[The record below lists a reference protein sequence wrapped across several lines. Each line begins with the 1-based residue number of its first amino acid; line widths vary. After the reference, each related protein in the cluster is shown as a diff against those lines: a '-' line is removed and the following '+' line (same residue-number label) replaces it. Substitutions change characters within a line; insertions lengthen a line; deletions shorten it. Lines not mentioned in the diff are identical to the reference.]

1 MGPSVAAVIQTIHL
15 ISPQFPECG
24 FFGMYDKIMLFR
36 HDLGSDNIL
45 QRLTSA
51 DEIQEGDLIE
61 AVLSGEASALNARV
75 KQTCGLQAS

>member
-1 MGPSVAAVIQTIHL
+1 MMVGYSFYCHCSSVAAVTHAFHR

-45 QRLTSA
+45 QRLTSVE
-51 DEIQEGDLIE
+51 EIQEGDLIE
-61 AVLSGEASALNARV
+61 AVLSGEASV
-75 KQTCGLQAS
+75 KG